1 MDLLSRRLDTF
12 AQRETTTTATTTMAT
27 ATMATATTMGT
38 TQQRQHQHLSPL
50 HTASRRQRQRSALVV
65 EKRMR
70 FGVPNRPCRAVVVAK
85 ASADVAA
92 PGEQNRERREASGTT
107 SSSSSSS
114 SSFCSSSSSSVSRWA
129 LVRKTED
136 ANAVAEAVRALHHG
150 SIIAVPTDTLYGFA
164 CDASNSKAI
173 EKLYAIKGREKTKP
187 VAVCVSR
194 AEEVKKICE
203 LEGKIEESL
212 LRKLLPGAVTL
223 LFKRKWTETTLSKS
237 LNPNVDNVGVR
248 VPDCA
253 FILAVCKAFDGAVA
267 LTSANTSGKPSCVD
281 VSEFRELHEKCER
294 VFDGGKIIE
303 DDRST
308 DSALLRAGSTV
319 VDLSRGNGTF
329 QVVRDGCALENTTTV
344 LLEYGFVESKRE

>member
-1 MDLLSRRLDTF
+1 M
-12 AQRETTTTATTTMAT
+12 
-27 ATMATATTMGT
+27 
-38 TQQRQHQHLSPL
+38 
-50 HTASRRQRQRSALVV
+50 V
-65 EKRMR
+65 EKRCV
-70 FGVPNRPCRAVVVAK
+70 VPPFRAVVVVA

-92 PGEQNRERREASGTT
+92 PGEQNRGRREASGKSR
-107 SSSSSSS
+107 SSSCSS
-114 SSFCSSSSSSVSRWA
+114 SSSSSSVSRWA

-136 ANAVAEAVRALHHG
+136 ANAIAEAVRALQNG

-308 DSALLRAGSTV
+308 DSALLRAGSTI

-344 LLEYGFVESKRE
+344 LLEYGFVESKHE

>member
-27 ATMATATTMGT
+27 TTMATTTTMGT

-85 ASADVAA
+85 ASADMAA

>member
-1 MDLLSRRLDTF
+1 M
-12 AQRETTTTATTTMAT
+12 
-27 ATMATATTMGT
+27 
-38 TQQRQHQHLSPL
+38 
-50 HTASRRQRQRSALVV
+50 V
-65 EKRMR
+65 EKRVR

-107 SSSSSSS
+107 SRSSSSSSS

>member
-27 ATMATATTMGT
+27 TTTMGT

-107 SSSSSSS
+107 SRSSSSSSSSS

>member
-1 MDLLSRRLDTF
+1 M
-12 AQRETTTTATTTMAT
+12 
-27 ATMATATTMGT
+27 
-38 TQQRQHQHLSPL
+38 
-50 HTASRRQRQRSALVV
+50 V

-107 SSSSSSS
+107 SRSSSSSSSS

-329 QVVRDGCALENTTTV
+329 QVVRDGCALEKTTTV

>member
-1 MDLLSRRLDTF
+1 M
-12 AQRETTTTATTTMAT
+12 
-27 ATMATATTMGT
+27 
-38 TQQRQHQHLSPL
+38 
-50 HTASRRQRQRSALVV
+50 
-65 EKRMR
+65 
-70 FGVPNRPCRAVVVAK
+70 
-85 ASADVAA
+85 
-92 PGEQNRERREASGTT
+92 
-107 SSSSSSS
+107 
-114 SSFCSSSSSSVSRWA
+114 
-129 LVRKTED
+129 
-136 ANAVAEAVRALHHG
+136 
-150 SIIAVPTDTLYGFA
+150 
-164 CDASNSKAI
+164 
-173 EKLYAIKGREKTKP
+173 
-187 VAVCVSR
+187 AVCVSR

-344 LLEYGFVESKRE
+344 LLEYGFVESKHE